1 MTTPAVRCERSSR
14 GRFLFDVLAHP
25 RDRLPCLRK
34 FVGEDREYVDH
45 LFPELNRDVAER
57 AGCEPAP
64 RMLTLVGRRFRGA
77 RIHSV
82 A

>member
-1 MTTPAVRCERSSR
+1 MTTPAVRRERSSR

-25 RDRLPCLRK
+25 RDRLRCLRK

-57 AGCEPAP
+57 
-64 RMLTLVGRRFRGA
+64 GRLRA
-77 RIHSV
+77 RPSDD
-82 A
+82 